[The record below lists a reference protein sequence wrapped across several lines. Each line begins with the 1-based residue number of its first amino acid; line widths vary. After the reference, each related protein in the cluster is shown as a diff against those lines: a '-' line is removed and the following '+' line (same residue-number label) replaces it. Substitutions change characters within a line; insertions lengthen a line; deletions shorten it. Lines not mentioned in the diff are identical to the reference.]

1 MSKHAP
7 ISASRLD
14 RIVLCPGSYLLE
26 QGLPNTTNDAAQRG
40 TDIHAIAQAIWDGN
54 QIECDDPDMIQVA
67 TDYVDYLKRASI
79 SATMIQLE
87 WNLTPMLSKLHPD
100 LGGTADAVFVINQA
114 LHVVDLKTGRV
125 KVSPEGNRQL
135 MMYALGALMN
145 CIKAD
150 IRVTHI
156 YLHIFQPFNNTQP
169 VYVSLEEIE
178 KFEEELI
185 IIAKMAN
192 EPTAPKIA
200 GSKQCRYCKAKAI
213 CPTIKESAIK
223 AAQIDFR
230 AEQVNMAELLNQAE
244 LCKSWA
250 ESVQILAKVKLEAGA
265 SIEGWTLQAGRKMQ
279 KWDHRI
285 DLATEFRNEPNAWEL
300 KSPAAMIKLKL
311 PIPVGAI
318 ITTQS
323 AASLTRIKE

>member
-1 MSKHAP
+1 MSTHAP

-14 RIVLCPGSYLLE
+14 RIILCPGSYLLE
-26 QGLPNTTNDAAQRG
+26 QGLPNPTNEAAQRG
-40 TDIHAIAQAIWDGN
+40 TDIHAMAQDIWDN
-54 QIECDDPDMIQVA
+54 KPIECDDPEMLQVA
-67 TDYVDYLKRASI
+67 TDYVDYLKQASTN
-79 SATMIQLE
+79 AKMIKLE

-100 LGGTADAVFVINQA
+100 LGGTADAVFVIDNA

-125 KVSPEGNRQL
+125 KVSPEHNNQL
-135 MMYALGALMN
+135 LMYALGAVMM

-156 YLHIFQPFNNTQP
+156 YLHIFQPFNKTQP
-169 VYVSLEEIE
+169 VYVSLEDIE
-178 KFEEELI
+178 KFEEELV

-192 EPTAPKIA
+192 EPTAPRFA
-200 GSKQCRYCKAKAI
+200 GNKQCRYCRAKSI
-213 CPTIKESAIK
+213 CPTLKETAIK
-223 AAQIDFR
+223 SAQIDFR
-230 AEQVNMAELLNQAE
+230 AEQDNMADLLNKAE

-265 SIEGWTLQAGRKMQ
+265 SIDGWSLQAGRKMQ
-279 KWDHRI
+279 KWDPMI

-300 KSPAAMIKLKL
+300 KSPAAMIKAKI

-318 ITTQS
+318 ITTHS
-323 AASLTRIKE
+323 APSLTRIKE